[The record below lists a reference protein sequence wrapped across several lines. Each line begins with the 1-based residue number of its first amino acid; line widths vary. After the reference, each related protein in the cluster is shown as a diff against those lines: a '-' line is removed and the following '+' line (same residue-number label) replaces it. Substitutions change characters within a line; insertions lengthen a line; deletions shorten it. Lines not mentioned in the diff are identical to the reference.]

1 MSEVLGCAYDHAHRW
16 LNDLDTGDVCETAR
30 VDDLRA
36 AYLVPLP
43 QYGTDVAQV
52 VDHLATASSWGT
64 AWKSGRMVLFLGDQW
79 RFAIGSCSRLAGVRL
94 GSDYGVLR
102 LIPGERCY

>member
-52 VDHLATASSWGT
+52 VDHLATASYG
-64 AWKSGRMVLFLGDQW
+64 GL
-79 RFAIGSCSRLAGVRL
+79 L
-94 GSDYGVLR
+94 GSLGGWFFSWVISGGLPSALAADWLVSAWDQITAFYA
-102 LIPGERCY
+102 

>member
-1 MSEVLGCAYDHAHRW
+1 MSEVLECAYDHAHRW

-36 AYLVPLP
+36 AYLEPLP

-52 VDHLATASSWGT
+52 VDHLETASHGDYLEVWVDGS
-64 AWKSGRMVLFLGDQW
+64 LLG
-79 RFAIGSCSRLAGVRL
+79 
-94 GSDYGVLR
+94 
-102 LIPGERCY
+102 